1 MSQASLM
8 TENES
13 EAGAQVWGG
22 VGGKALGDEVREVGG
37 NRGSQRIMYG
47 FEGRSTKS
55 RLHSKCNG
63 KTQEGFE

>member
-1 MSQASLM
+1 MSQACRM

-22 VGGKALGDEVREVGG
+22 VEGKALGDEVEEVGG

-47 FEGRSTKS
+47 LEGHSTKS
-55 RLHSKCNG
+55 GFHSKCNV
-63 KTQEGFE
+63 KTREGFE